1 MRLSLL
7 ASAVLVS
14 SLFSASAKVVQIY
27 PAYPHNA
34 LEPYISAHSL
44 EQHLALHAWY
54 VRRTN
59 ELIEGTVLDKL
70 PLQAVVL
77 TAPYKSELYNMSSQA
92 YNHSFKWQ
100 ILAPPSMGVGAPSM
114 GVGGAPHGKLGLA
127 IDKTFGSLQGLK
139 EAFLAEVRKRMAG
152 EVVRFL
158 W

>member
-7 ASAVLVS
+7 APAILVS
-14 SLFSASAKVVQIY
+14 SILIVSAKVEQIY

-54 VRRTN
+54 IQRTN

-77 TAPYKSELYNMSSQA
+77 TAPYKNELYNMSSQA
-92 YNHSFKWQ
+92 YNHNFEWQ
-100 ILAPPSMGVGAPSM
+100 ILAPHSQGG
-114 GVGGAPHGKLGLA
+114 GGAPHGKLGLA

-139 EAFLAEVRKRMAG
+139 EAFLAEVS
-152 EVVRFL
+152 EEI
-158 W
+158 